1 MLSEVFASLKRRIS
15 RWTVARTV
23 TSADVRLAYA
33 VAITIDVAQFLL
45 GPLGWVGLDE
55 ILDAAAMITISRLIG
70 FHPLLLPTFLLEF
83 VPYTDMLPTWTG
95 CVALVV
101 RTRKR
106 QGLVS
111 DDAAPAIDVKAKKV
125 E

>member
-1 MLSEVFASLKRRIS
+1 MLSELLASVRRHTAQLLRPS
-15 RWTVARTV
+15 RV
-23 TSADVRLAYA
+23 TRADVRAAYVVA
-33 VAITIDVAQFLL
+33 VGVDVAQFLL
-45 GPLGWVGLDE
+45 GPFGWAGFDE
-55 ILDAAAMITISRLIG
+55 LIDAVAMVVISRLIG

-83 VPYTDMLPTWTG
+83 VPFTDMLPTWPG

-106 QGLVS
+106 QGFVS
-111 DDAAPAIDVKAKKV
+111 DDVAPAIDVKAEKV